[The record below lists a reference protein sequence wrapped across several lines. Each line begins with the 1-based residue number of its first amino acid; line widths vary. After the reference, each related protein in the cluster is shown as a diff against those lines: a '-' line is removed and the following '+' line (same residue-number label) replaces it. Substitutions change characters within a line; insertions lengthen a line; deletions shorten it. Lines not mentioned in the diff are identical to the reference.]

1 MESIHPNDIITMDL
15 NSISY
20 LTLKNGN
27 MVLIDDSVPEKG
39 NKEKMKLSKSSGSNK
54 NESKKIQKNIKLE
67 IVSPSSLYFKGIKI
81 YNSHNNENDRR
92 KHDYKIFNKIIKNE
106 NFLIK
111 SMKANFFNNNNNI
124 LEKEKENIPTNNIN
138 NHFNV
143 DKTSKFSYQNENKM
157 DSYSRSQ
164 IPKENEIPHV
174 NFKFNNNNENNIL
187 SEYNQNKLNPNINTN
202 LSIPI
207 TNSYNNN
214 INNDNNNNDNQ
225 FNLNSN
231 NSNFNQESK
240 RRNKSKIFGFFGK
253 DKKVRI
259 SINAVCS
266 LNIKAEDKYKI
277 NLINQFNN
285 LVDRLNE
292 EREKD
297 TVTKLLQT
305 EKVDKYSK
313 FYPFY
318 KNKTHN
324 DVIKKNFELMNQ
336 NYNLSND
343 FNSDINNNSIK
354 NKTLNNFYKKE
365 NIIGYNNFINTNK
378 NLALNQN
385 MRKVN
390 SPSSNDIEKLKSK
403 IQRLSSGIVRPSNKM
418 FKI

>member
-1 MESIHPNDIITMDL
+1 
-15 NSISY
+15 
-20 LTLKNGN
+20 
-27 MVLIDDSVPEKG
+27 
-39 NKEKMKLSKSSGSNK
+39 MKDKDV
-54 NESKKIQKNIKLE
+54 KK
-67 IVSPSSLYFKGIKI
+67 V
-81 YNSHNNENDRR
+81 
-92 KHDYKIFNKIIKNE
+92 DYRINNKIIKNE
-106 NFLIK
+106 NFFILSFKKNQNIY
-111 SMKANFFNNNNNI
+111 NNNLNNI
-124 LEKEKENIPTNNIN
+124 FEKENIPMNNIN
-138 NHFNV
+138 NHFNI
-143 DKTSKFSYQNENKM
+143 DKTSKFSYKNDNKNEFYNQTNKL
-157 DSYSRSQ
+157 
-164 IPKENEIPHV
+164 KENEIPHIKNV
-174 NFKFNNNNENNIL
+174 HFNFNNNINNNDINIQ
-187 SEYNQNKLNPNINTN
+187 SDYNQNKLSQNINTN
-202 LSIPI
+202 TSIPI
-207 TNSYNNN
+207 TTSYNNN
-214 INNDNNNNDNQ
+214 DNPI
-225 FNLNSN
+225 NLNSN
-231 NSNFNQESK
+231 NSNINHESK
-240 RRNKSKIFGFFGK
+240 RKNKSKIFGFFGK

-313 FYPFY
+313 FYPLY

-324 DVIKKNFELMNQ
+324 DVIKKNFEMMNQ

-343 FNSDINNNSIK
+343 FGSDINNNSIK

-390 SPSSNDIEKLKSK
+390 SPSSNDIEKLKNK
-403 IQRLSSGIVRPSNKM
+403 IQRLSTGIVRPSNKI
-418 FKI
+418 FNI